1 MSRYYNEFYS
11 YDDIG
16 LWNPE
21 VWYERGGKADPVIL
35 KAVELAGKRP
45 AKEYFSDRHDEVRDA
60 VNRCAYF
67 TDVVES
73 WRKTGLQFS
82 CAGMMGLTMVP
93 VSTAERRNLDPR
105 VLYVPVSADF
115 SKPHWAMN
123 VLESYRDLLERC
135 AEEEILVQFLTIPRD
150 KFTPMVELGLE
161 TQGTY
166 KVSYREVYLDISAL
180 KENGVSLDEIDGV
193 SASDFGEEQELLGLA
208 VLDVSDKWQ
217 SNQAHQVIISQM
229 YLKNQP
235 EWNYE
240 KHIHSAMGRLQAES
254 FHLEGDYRKPD
265 DPELHRRLDKLGL
278 KYEDHFYGRDWWVT
292 LTPKSVSTKPDKKIP
307 LLCVMKEPRT
317 AVPQALLTGMQ
328 FYYNFIDIAAHGEFM
343 MLFFVL
349 ETADDND
356 ILADIISEAEKL
368 YPIDPTRIYITGQ
381 SHNGY
386 YALEFYRRHPEL
398 IAAAATLCDP
408 IGLQVGATIDFYD
421 TRPDEIVSSFS
432 EHDMPLI
439 NINGQLEN
447 KFYTAERGSELEK
460 KNAEYF
466 RRRLKAFR
474 CRERSI
480 EEIIA
485 ARDSD
490 DYATRINGVPS
501 DRTEVRYIMG
511 SECYISDLQNVD
523 GNWHLRFATLENLPH
538 MIAPQMAELAWSFI
552 RRFARDRDTGRTIEL
567 Y

>member
-11 YDDIG
+11 YDDIV
-16 LWNPE
+16 LWDPE
-21 VWYERGGKADPVIL
+21 SWYKRGGKADAVII

-45 AKEYFSDRHDEVRDA
+45 DEEYFPNRHDEVRDA

-67 TDVVES
+67 PDVVEK
-73 WRKTGLQFS
+73 WREAGLVFS

-93 VSTAERRNLDPR
+93 VSTAERRNLDPK
-105 VLYVPVSADF
+105 VLYVPIFAKLSD
-115 SKPHWAMN
+115 PHWAMN
-123 VLESYRDLLERC
+123 VLEGHRDLLERC
-135 AEEEILVQFLTIPRD
+135 AQDEIMVQFLNISGD

-166 KVSYREVYLDISAL
+166 KVSYSEVYLDISAL
-180 KENGVSLDEIDGV
+180 KDNGVSLGDIDGV
-193 SASDFGEEQELLGLA
+193 NTADFGEEQELAGLP
-208 VLDVSDKWQ
+208 VLDISDKWQ

-229 YLKNQP
+229 YLRNEP
-235 EWNYE
+235 NWNYE
-240 KHIHSAMGRLQAES
+240 KHIHSALGRMQAES

-265 DPELHRRLDKLGL
+265 EPAFRERWDKMGL

-292 LTPKSVSTKPDKKIP
+292 LAPKSVDTKPSEKIP

-317 AVPQALLTGMQ
+317 AVPQAFLTGLQ

-343 MLFFVL
+343 MLFFAL
-349 ETADDND
+349 ETPDDND
-356 ILADIISEAEKL
+356 ILANIISEAEKL
-368 YPIDPTRIYITGQ
+368 YPIDTTRVYITGQ

-398 IAAAATLCDP
+398 ITAAATLCDP
-408 IGLQVGATIDFYD
+408 IGLQVGATLDYYD
-421 TRPDEIVSSFS
+421 TRTDEIVSSFAA
-432 EHDMPLI
+432 HDMPLI

-447 KFYTAERGSELEK
+447 KFYTAQRGSELER

-466 RRRLKAFR
+466 SRRLKAFR

-480 EEIIA
+480 EEIVA
-485 ARDSD
+485 ARESG
-490 DYATRINGVPS
+490 DYATRTNGIPA

-511 SECYISDLQNVD
+511 NECYISDIQNVD
-523 GNWHLRFATLENLPH
+523 GNWHLRFVTIENLPH
-538 MIAPQMAELAWSFI
+538 MIAPQMAELAWSFM
-552 RRFARDRDTGRTIEL
+552 RRFARDSETGAIIEL